1 MSDQHQQ
8 PQDALRKLILL
19 ISSNA
24 GLGYAPIASG
34 TFGTLAG
41 IPCFYYLSRLDPPLQ
56 LLSLMAILFLSFW
69 ASEEAGKIYNEA
81 DDGRIVIDELI
92 GYLITVAFLPFSWP
106 TALIGFLWF
115 RFFDILKPPP
125 ANWFDREMKNGVGV
139 TLDDVVAGVYA
150 LIALR
155 FCLTIFS

>member
-1 MSDQHQQ
+1 MTDQCQT
-8 PQDALRKLILL
+8 PQGTVRKLILL
-19 ISSNA
+19 IASNG

-34 TFGTLAG
+34 TFGSLAG
-41 IPCFYYLSRLDPPLQ
+41 IPCFYYLSRLDFPLQ

-69 ASEEAGKIYNEA
+69 AAEHAGKIYGEA

-92 GYLITVAFLPFSWP
+92 GYLVTVAFLPFSWS
-106 TALIGFLWF
+106 TAVIGFLWF

-139 TLDDVVAGVYA
+139 TMDDLVAGVYA

-155 FCLTIFS
+155 LCLAIFS